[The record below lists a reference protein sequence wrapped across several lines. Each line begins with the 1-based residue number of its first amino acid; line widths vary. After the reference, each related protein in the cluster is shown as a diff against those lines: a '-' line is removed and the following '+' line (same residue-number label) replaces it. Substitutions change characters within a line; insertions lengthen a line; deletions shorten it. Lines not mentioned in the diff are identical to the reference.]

1 MSLALYK
8 GYTDG
13 DKAALKELKAYME
26 GKVKKVVPLSDAIAA
41 VEPTCETPRYLLGI

>member
-1 MSLALYK
+1 MSVALYK

-26 GKVKKVVPLSDAIAA
+26 AKTGKVVPLADAIAA
-41 VEPTCETPRYLLGI
+41 VEPACETPGYLLGI